1 MRIVINSG
9 HGGREY
15 GAIGFGT
22 MEKDL
27 NRIFAALLGKK
38 LTNIGFEVDTTLIKD
53 QYYTPTELTDL
64 IKKSGASIC
73 ISCHCNAFDGSARGL
88 EIIHSIHSDG
98 KLANL
103 ILNEV
108 KKTGYIT
115 RTVYSRESSRKD
127 GTDYYFVIRQTY
139 PEVQTII
146 VEFGF
151 IDNINDH
158 KLLTDQ
164 DWQDKLT
171 TAVAAG
177 IKGYVQPGS
186 YTGTP
191 ISGTPLLTKNQLKK
205 ALLASNPAADSKI
218 IDTYYSVSPIYGIK
232 ADLAFLQS
240 MWETNWLKFTGTVKP
255 EQNNFA
261 GLGAT
266 GNGNPGL
273 SFPSME
279 AGVEAH
285 LQHLYAYCSTLPLPS
300 GRTLYDSRFSLV
312 IRGSAVYWEDL
323 NGKWAVSPGYGER
336 IVSLQQSIGSLYPD
350 NNPVQPPGNDKP
362 EDSNEENSVHWAK
375 ADNDELLQNGILLQ
389 DHSNT
394 LNNPATEGMVLS
406 LINRIRKLINN

>member
-9 HGGREY
+9 HAGREY
-15 GAIGFGT
+15 GAIGFGV

-27 NRIFAALLGKK
+27 NRVFADLLGKK
-38 LTNIGFEVDTTLIKD
+38 LTNLSFEVDTTLVKD
-53 QYYTPTELTDL
+53 KYYEPNELTDL
-64 IKKSGASIC
+64 IKQSGASIC
-73 ISCHCNAFDGSARGL
+73 ISCHCNAYDGSARGL
-88 EIIHSIHSDG
+88 EIIYSIHSDG
-98 KLANL
+98 RLANL
-103 ILNEV
+103 ILSEV

-115 RTVYSRESSRKD
+115 RTAYSRESSRKD

-139 PEVQTII
+139 PDVQTII

-151 IDNINDH
+151 IDNINDN
-158 KLLTDQ
+158 KLLTDK

-177 IKGYVQPGS
+177 IKDYVQPANN
-186 YTGTP
+186 TRTP
-191 ISGTPLLTKNQLKK
+191 ISGASFLTKKQLEK
-205 ALLASNPAADSKI
+205 ALLASNPVADSKI

-240 MWETNWLKFTGTVKP
+240 MWETNWLKFTGSVKP

-266 GNGNPGL
+266 GNGIPGL

-300 GRTLYDSRFSLV
+300 GRTLYDSRFPLV
-312 IRGSAVYWEDL
+312 IRGSAVNWEDL
-323 NGKWAVSPGYGER
+323 DGKWAVSPGYGEK
-336 IVSLQQSIGSLYPD
+336 IISMQQSVGRLYPD
-350 NNPVQPPGNDKP
+350 NNPVQPPGDKP
-362 EDSNEENSVHWAK
+362 EDSNGENTVHWAK